1 MKFCYSLNSTKQ
13 HQQTGYCLNS
23 HGLNTWLKHSF
34 SPQKGTN
41 LDSDKIMLFYFFNSI
56 LSQTFANTWQN
67 MKNVFNYM
75 KNDQHLD
82 WTLNGQRT
90 IQHMEAKKNI
100 YIYIYL
106 TANGLSPGGSGYNAC
121 TWIWNKDLRNLSRE
135 GYMRS
140 M

>member
-1 MKFCYSLNSTKQ
+1 
-13 HQQTGYCLNS
+13 
-23 HGLNTWLKHSF
+23 
-34 SPQKGTN
+34 
-41 LDSDKIMLFYFFNSI
+41 MLFYFFNSI

-90 IQHMEAKKNI
+90 IKHMEAKKI

-106 TANGLSPGGSGYNAC
+106 TANGLSPGGSGYNSC
-121 TWIWNKDLRNLSRE
+121 T
-135 GYMRS
+135 
-140 M
+140 